1 MSSEW
6 DLETTDEGS
15 TMMNTKNINK
25 QPSLYNKGRV
35 RHVSIESK
43 IFLFYSF
50 VLNYYFYLE
59 YVPKLCNEYQRIQK
73 FD

>member
-25 QPSLYNKGRV
+25 QSSLYNKGRV
-35 RHVSIESK
+35 RHVSVLWK
-43 IFLFYSF
+43 IFLLYSWI
-50 VLNYYFYLE
+50 LNYHFYLE
-59 YVPKLCNEYQRIQK
+59 YVPKLCNEY
-73 FD
+73 